1 MTTSAVQALPRGIGA
16 GLLDRDGDQGK
27 YEARRFAAGLS
38 LAATYGLSLG
48 ARFSLSTMA
57 AHAAGVPLA
66 FIALAL
72 VGGPAFYVALA
83 HAGVDI
89 NPQVLTAS
97 LARGVAVAGLILA
110 GLAPAMLLLGVSCDS
125 EFTVAFYGVLG
136 LAVGGGM
143 GLRAMFQELE
153 RHQSVH
159 RFSER
164 LPRLAFAIFACVF
177 CSRIWWGVLPIL
189 GGGR

>member
-1 MTTSAVQALPRGIGA
+1 MPRGLAA
-16 GLLDRDGDQGK
+16 GLLDPDVDHGR
-27 YEARRFAAGLS
+27 YEVRRFAVGLA
-38 LAATYGLSLG
+38 LAATFGLSLG
-48 ARFSLSTMA
+48 ARFSPFTMA

-66 FIALAL
+66 FIAVAL

-89 NPQVLTAS
+89 NPRALTSS

-110 GLAPAMLLLGVSCDS
+110 GLAPAMLLLGVSCES

-136 LAVGGGM
+136 LAASGAM
-143 GLRAMFQELE
+143 GLRAMFLELE
-153 RHQSVH
+153 CLERTRSL
-159 RFSER
+159 SER
-164 LPRLAFAIFACVF
+164 LTRVAFAAFACVF
-177 CSRIWWGVLPIL
+177 CARIWWGVLPIL